1 MTGGKKKVDFLKGK
15 DGNEW
20 VWVMGEHKEDKTI
33 EAILE
38 EEAQEKARKLAEKE
52 VELLR

>member
-1 MTGGKKKVDFLKGK
+1 
-15 DGNEW
+15 
-20 VWVMGEHKEDKTI
+20 MGEHKDDKTI
-33 EAILE
+33 EVILE